1 MRIYQYWSA
10 IYNPQGMNY
19 NGLGQQFNSKNTVI
33 TWTNTLGW
41 NYTFDEK
48 HDVGIMLGQE
58 MQRKMYHY
66 DYYAKSDFPF
76 ADNGMRDLSTA
87 GTEQGSEYYKQEA
100 TLSSYFLDAHYAY
113 DDKYYISGSYRRDG
127 SSVFGMDTRW
137 GNFWSVGAKWRLSGE
152 NFLKDNEVVTNAAVR
167 VSYGTVGNQDIS
179 WYAARGFYVSG
190 YNPLVELK

>member
-1 MRIYQYWSA
+1 
-10 IYNPQGMNY
+10 
-19 NGLGQQFNSKNTVI
+19 
-33 TWTNTLGW
+33 
-41 NYTFDEK
+41 
-48 HDVGIMLGQE
+48 